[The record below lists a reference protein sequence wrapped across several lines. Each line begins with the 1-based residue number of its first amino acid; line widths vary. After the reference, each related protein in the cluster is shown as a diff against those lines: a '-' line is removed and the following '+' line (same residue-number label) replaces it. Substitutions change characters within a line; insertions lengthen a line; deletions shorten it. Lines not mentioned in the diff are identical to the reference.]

1 MWVSLESFVLSRALD
16 IHAELENP
24 QDREWIHIL
33 LAYLRTCTNDTS
45 KELTSEVDEEKS
57 VTQLIRALHTAA
69 ASLDSGVY
77 LPNALTIW
85 NYQ

>member
-1 MWVSLESFVLSRALD
+1 MLSRALD

-33 LAYLRTCTNDTS
+33 LAYLRTCTNDMS
-45 KELTSEVDEEKS
+45 KELASEVDEKKS

-77 LPNALTIW
+77 LPYANGNMESLIIGKL
-85 NYQ
+85 